1 MCQNIDDFN
10 RGCALIMAHLYQC
23 FPKPAL
29 LDLDDLD
36 AGEDL
41 FAADKAAIQAILS

>member
-29 LDLDDLD
+29 LDLGDLD